1 MEDICSYHSSTH
13 KAWKYGFVLVIKIGW
28 FLQHLL
34 LTVSLDL
41 VQVVMQIMRWICTR
55 KNNFMTIPFRWCNH
69 STFLWVLSCIN
80 WSVWVID
87 NLWWGGTHQD
97 WRKFNYF
104 LCKQFKPLNRLMTSC
119 HESNK
124 WKYEKFDPT
133 ISHENGWVLINNVGV
148 ANNHRVFLVDAMCY
162 VS

>member
-1 MEDICSYHSSTH
+1 MEIWFCSCNKNWLVSS
-13 KAWKYGFVLVIKIGW
+13 AFVVDCIIRSCAGGNADYAMDMHQKEQL
-28 FLQHLL
+28 HDN
-34 LTVSLDL
+34 TVSM
-41 VQVVMQIMRWICTR
+41 MQSQHFSVSSKLYKLKC
-55 KNNFMTIPFRWCNH
+55 
-69 STFLWVLSCIN
+69 
-80 WSVWVID
+80 VWVID